1 MAAEVAIV
9 IPAYNEAG
17 RISNVL
23 RAAVDA
29 KLAAEVIVV
38 CDGCEDNTA
47 EVARRFPGVRVK
59 ELLANQGKGAAMAA
73 GVAATQSRII
83 AFVDADLLGL
93 HADHIDG
100 IIKPLLENRADMC
113 VGVFR
118 GGKYWSDTAQKISP
132 YLSGQRAIRRELFEA
147 VPFASELRLGIEVAL
162 NTTARRRKARILRVV
177 LRGVS
182 NCHKE
187 QKLGL
192 VKGTAARAKMYVEI
206 GQAMVKTRKR
216 RKKRRVP
223 WL

>member
-1 MAAEVAIV
+1 MTSQVAII

-23 RAAVDA
+23 KAAVGA
-29 KLAAEVIVV
+29 KLADEVIVV
-38 CDGCEDNTA
+38 CDGCTDNTA
-47 EVARRFPGVRVK
+47 AVARSFEGVIVK
-59 ELLANQGKGAAMAA
+59 ELPTNQGKGAAMAA
-73 GVAATQSRII
+73 GVASTTARIV

-93 HADHIDG
+93 HAEHVDG

-113 VGVFR
+113 VGIFR

-147 VPFASELRLGIEVAL
+147 VPYANELRLGIEVAL
-162 NTTARRRKARILRVV
+162 NNVAKKRKARILRVV

-187 QKLGL
+187 QKMGL

-216 RKKRRVP
+216 RVKRRKP